1 MLEVKL
7 KEECFLCVKSCQGL
21 QSWSDPDILMN
32 GLDLHVLCRKLQM
45 ESQCSFKEV
54 LSSLSLSLSLHVQ
67 TSMNRKQAENVAKK
81 KLDNLMKESK
91 IRDREDPDSFTIT
104 SLPPSAKPHEK
115 STVKVQTSLFCFSS
129 FIYIHLKQLPKFIG
143 WFKLVSRSGFWFN
156 RWSSLKFY
164 VTESS
169 PREWLFC
176 MYNAVK
182 LCRDVWNKTS

>member
-1 MLEVKL
+1 MWNHVKGFKAEATQIFWWMVWTFTFSVENCRWSPNAHL
-7 KEECFLCVKSCQGL
+7 RKS
-21 QSWSDPDILMN
+21 W
-32 GLDLHVLCRKLQM
+32 V
-45 ESQCSFKEV
+45 
-54 LSSLSLSLSLHVQ
+54 LSLSLSLHVQ

-182 LCRDVWNKTS
+182 LCIDVWNKTS